1 MFLWIFTPK
10 SSNEIINS
18 PKVTKFIYTRI
29 SKSEHISNHYQ
40 FENAYKKF
48 EFAEN
53 TKRTWKLASLNW
65 SICSS
70 SPFLEAN
77 YTNKF
82 SNINWIRI
90 GNNTI
95 TMTMMMMR
103 KTLSEKSPAKNVV
116 ESAIRAIFDFESLR
130 AQFPQII
137 KEIALARS
145 TLREQIALR
154 CIWN

>member
-1 MFLWIFTPK
+1 MCLWIFTPK

-29 SKSEHISNHYQ
+29 SKSEYILNHYQ
-40 FENAYKKF
+40 FENAYKQF

-77 YTNKF
+77 YTSKF
-82 SNINWIRI
+82 SNINRTRI
-90 GNNTI
+90 ENNAI
-95 TMTMMMMR
+95 TMMMMMR